1 MNLLIRRYVIFL
13 SLIFSPLSFSADYYW
28 SNPFS
33 PSPTFSTALD
43 ACKSSDG
50 KIYSTPGSR
59 LEYFNMTSVG
69 TAANPKY
76 NCYYN
81 AYNSNGSLAY
91 SNKYIGYT
99 ARSGTGCTLP
109 TLYDPVTQ
117 SCFTPAASD
126 GEWCSAPGNTT
137 KTFIMSGGVCVAP
150 TDATLANQCKA
161 YSKSPDS
168 GAAVV
173 TTWKYPTN
181 SSEDLRNPQKAANAL
196 GCEIQ
201 LLEDIS
207 CKTIPPQV
215 DCSFINADGSCH
227 TSEKTMKCRTK
238 SVLTGNVAPDPFGTP
253 AGSLCTGDECE
264 ITPPADLKESKP
276 CTYVYDAEGRKSC
289 TSWAFTG
296 KEGAEQCGTVGTTF
310 SCKNDLPK
318 AVGKGLSIATEIE
331 EETLGDGTKKTTKTD
346 TAKQVS
352 CVGQNACTTTTTTNK
367 TVSIHGADGSLQS
380 TTGTCTGA
388 LCAGGTSPDGDG
400 DGLGDCTGTDC
411 GDEEGAPIA
420 GPATPELEEQD
431 TYAETTQKFINRAK
445 SSPLVSGISGI
456 SMPAGG
462 TCSIGAAQTWFGSID
477 FSSFC
482 QIAPQILAGLR
493 YLFLAIWAWA
503 AIRLFFTA

>member
-1 MNLLIRRYVIFL
+1 MRSLYIVAILL
-13 SLIFSPLSFSADYYW
+13 FSSTASAADYFWTYT
-28 SNPFS
+28 FGGAQY
-33 PSPTFSTALD
+33 PSAEA
-43 ACKSSDG
+43 ACKAKNGAGHLSISFLNPQSVSCIYKRASDG
-50 KIYSTPGSR
+50 AVFAAGGADRSGDSCPAGSIY
-59 LEYFNMTSVG
+59 
-69 TAANPKY
+69 
-76 NCYYN
+76 
-81 AYNSNGSLAY
+81 NGS
-91 SNKYIGYT
+91 
-99 ARSGTGCTLP
+99 TGACDFPL
-109 TLYDPVTQ
+109 
-117 SCFTPAASD
+117 ASD

-137 KTFIMSGGVCVAP
+137 KTFIMSNGVCVAP
-150 TDATLANQCKA
+150 TDAALKDQCKA

-201 LLEDIS
+201 LLKDVD
-207 CKTIPPQV
+207 CKTYPPE
-215 DCSFINADGSCH
+215 INCDIKNPDGSCY
-227 TSEKTMKCRTK
+227 TSEKTIKCKTN

-276 CTYVYDAEGRKSC
+276 CTYVYDVNGIRSC
-289 TSWAFTG
+289 TSWDFSG
-296 KEGAEQCGTVGTTF
+296 KEGSEQCGTVNGTF

-318 AVGKGLSIATEIE
+318 AVGKGLSIDTKIE

-346 TAKQVS
+346 TAKKVV
-352 CVGQNACTTTTTTNK
+352 CIGENACVTSTTTNK

-388 LCAGGTSPDGDG
+388 LCADGTSPDGDG

-445 SSPLVSGISGI
+445 ASPLVSGISGI

-462 TCSIGAAQTWFGSID
+462 SCNIGAAQTWFGSID

>member
-1 MNLLIRRYVIFL
+1 MRYFILALSIF
-13 SLIFSPLSFSADYYW
+13 FCSFANSAEYAW
-28 SNPFS
+28 KSTSGS
-33 PSPTFSTALD
+33 PSGAFSSAVL
-43 ACKSSDG
+43 ACQAAIAHVSQ
-50 KIYSTPGSR
+50 
-59 LEYFNMTSVG
+59 EYYGTVFTSVS
-69 TAANPKY
+69 AANCQRWNQSHSGPVLSASVY
-76 NCYYN
+76 RIGDNCPVN
-81 AYNSNGSLAY
+81 SVYNSQ
-91 SNKYIGYT
+91 
-99 ARSGTGCTLP
+99 TGACDAPL
-109 TLYDPVTQ
+109 L
-117 SCFTPAASD
+117 SD

-150 TDATLANQCKA
+150 TDATLPNQCKA

-201 LLEDIS
+201 LLKDVD
-207 CKTIPPQV
+207 CKTYPPE
-215 DCSFINADGSCH
+215 INCEIKNPDGSCY
-227 TSEKTMKCRTK
+227 TSEKTIKCKTN

-276 CTYVYDAEGRKSC
+276 CTYVYDVNGIRSC
-289 TSWAFTG
+289 TSWDFSG
-296 KEGAEQCGTVGTTF
+296 KEGAEQCGTVNGTF

-318 AVGKGLSIATEIE
+318 AVGKGLSIDTKIE
-331 EETLGDGTKKTTKTD
+331 EETQGDGTKKTTKTD
-346 TAKQVS
+346 TAKKVV
-352 CVGQNACTTTTTTNK
+352 CIGENACVTSTTTNK
-367 TVSIHGADGSLQS
+367 SVSIHGADGSLQS

-388 LCAGGTSPDGDG
+388 LCADGTSPDGDG

-445 SSPLVSGISGI
+445 ASPLVSGISGI

-462 TCSIGAAQTWFGSID
+462 TCNIGAAQTWFGSID

-482 QIAPQILAGLR
+482 QLAPQILAGLR

>member
-1 MNLLIRRYVIFL
+1 MYWFGVCRYGAWGLVMRYLLFVFVL
-13 SLIFSPLSFSADYYW
+13 FSAHAFSADYTW
-28 SNPFS
+28 KNPSGYSYSSVSAGCTAFKTNYGAS
-33 PSPTFSTALD
+33 SYTVVKTSDSVWTCTVNIGYSVYMTLTRQGESCPIGATYDSVKGECNIPPPT
-43 ACKSSDG
+43 DG
-50 KIYSTPGSR
+50 SWCEPPTSPGS
-59 LEYFNMTSVG
+59 G
-69 TAANPKY
+69 
-76 NCYYN
+76 
-81 AYNSNGSLAY
+81 
-91 SNKYIGYT
+91 
-99 ARSGTGCTLP
+99 
-109 TLYDPVTQ
+109 
-117 SCFTPAASD
+117 
-126 GEWCSAPGNTT
+126 
-137 KTFIMSGGVCVAP
+137 KTFIISGGVCVSP
-150 TDATLANQCKA
+150 MDATLANQCKA

-201 LLEDIS
+201 LLKDID
-207 CKTIPPQV
+207 CKTYPPE
-215 DCSFINADGSCH
+215 INCEIKNPDGSCY
-227 TSEKTMKCRTK
+227 TSEKTIKCKTN

-276 CTYVYDAEGRKSC
+276 CTYVYDVNGIRSC
-289 TSWAFTG
+289 TSWDFSG
-296 KEGAEQCGTVGTTF
+296 KEGAEQCGTVNGTF

-318 AVGKGLSIATEIE
+318 AVGKGLSIATKIE

-346 TAKQVS
+346 TAKKVVCIGENS
-352 CVGQNACTTTTTTNK
+352 CVTSTTTNK

-388 LCAGGTSPDGDG
+388 LCADGTSPDGDG

-445 SSPLVSGISGI
+445 ASPLVSGISGI

-462 TCSIGAAQTWFGSID
+462 TCNIGAAQTWFGSID

-482 QIAPQILAGLR
+482 QLAPQILAGLR